1 MDSTNSLEIINN
13 ATTFHGMSTPMI
25 PCCLCGTMIYA
36 NNCNQCSTCLAQQF
50 DLREILQRGELTIH
64 QCRQCRRFETTKL
77 SSNSISYQ
85 EYNLESPELLSLCLK
100 RIPALQDDKYISNN
114 NNNNVSNIH
123 VTDALWVWTEPN
135 SMRLKVRV
143 TVRAT
148 VGESQNTVIQQRC
161 LITYVIRFKQCP
173 ECNREY
179 TNRTWHALVQ
189 VRQKSSSKASTTHRG
204 LLMLEMILTKHP
216 TVRSNVLRA
225 ETVRQGFDFYFLSS
239 QHAQQFTNFL
249 SKTMAIKITATT
261 KKLISSDS
269 KNNTANMKHT
279 IICELVPLCRYDL
292 VLIGCDTNKKARKII
307 WNCFGNNTSNIRF
320 ALVMKVS
327 KCIRFL
333 DATYHNGVVNNG
345 INDLYVDLHSD
356 NYWKCDRYLK
366 VICSQKSCISFIVLN
381 IEPIEQQQRNSEEYD
396 KNELIEVEVARE
408 SDFGRNDITL
418 RCISHLGHLLNVGD
432 TVLGYDLTTMV
443 LPSDD
448 GTFYQSNFD
457 LPDVILLK
465 KSKSVYSDGKKHRTS
480 QNIEKPLTRKEKRKK
495 KKDRKKQLMDD
506 DVMMKDEG
514 AMATMEEKKFQLE
527 LEEYSDLEN
536 EVHDYLKHY
545 EKDEG
550 GIDDDVA
557 DMMRDMEI
565 APIEK
570 GGFSNEKVLDGE
582 SHGDRMDESK

>member
-1 MDSTNSLEIINN
+1 M
-13 ATTFHGMSTPMI
+13 
-25 PCCLCGTMIYA
+25 
-36 NNCNQCSTCLAQQF
+36 
-50 DLREILQRGELTIH
+50 
-64 QCRQCRRFETTKL
+64 
-77 SSNSISYQ
+77 
-85 EYNLESPELLSLCLK
+85 LSLCLK

-135 SMRLKVRV
+135 CMRLKVRI

-179 TNRTWHALVQ
+179 TNRIWHALVQ
-189 VRQKSSSKASTTHRG
+189 VRQKSTFKNSASTNRRG

-216 TVRSNVLRA
+216 TIRSNILRA
-225 ETVRQGFDFYFLSS
+225 ETVRQGFDFYFLSLR
-239 QHAQQFTNFL
+239 HAQQFTNFL
-249 SKTMAIKITATT
+249 SKTMAMKVTAST
-261 KKLISSDS
+261 KKLISSDP
-269 KNNTANMKHT
+269 KNNTANVKHT
-279 IICELVPLCRYDL
+279 TICELVPLCRYDL

-307 WNCFGNNTSNIRF
+307 WNCFGNNTRNIRF

-333 DATYHNGVVNNG
+333 DVSYHNGVLNNG

-356 NYWKCDRYLK
+356 NYWKCDRFLK
-366 VICSQKSCISFIVLN
+366 VICSQRSWIPFIVLN
-381 IEPIEQQQRNSEEYD
+381 IEPLMEHTRNDD

-408 SDFGRNDITL
+408 SDFGRNDVTF
-418 RCISHLGHLLNVGD
+418 RCISHLGYLLNVGD
-432 TVLGYDLTTMV
+432 TALGYDLTTMV

-465 KSKSVYSDGKKHRTS
+465 KGKSVNNDGKKHRTS
-480 QNIEKPLTRKEKRKK
+480 RNDIEKPMTRKEKRKK
-495 KKDRKKQLMDD
+495 KKDRKKQSSLDD
-506 DVMMKDEG
+506 DIMGEDEG
-514 AMATMEEKKFQLE
+514 ILQEEKEFQLE
-527 LEEYSDLEN
+527 LEEDSDLEN

-545 EKDEG
+545 EKDIDG
-550 GIDDDVA
+550 GDKGIDGDVA
-557 DMMRDMEI
+557 DMMKDMEI
-565 APIEK
+565 APMEK
-570 GGFSNEKVLDGE
+570 GDFDVENEQVIDSM
-582 SHGDRMDESK
+582 SHGNRMDES